1 MATTV
6 GAVLVAEIGS
16 LITRV
21 TLIDQVD
28 GESRMVGHAETS
40 SSVEAPYQNALYGIL
55 EATAQISELTGRQ
68 LIREGQL
75 IMPQSSERDGVNQ
88 LIAVTSAAGTMALV
102 ITAIAGDVSARSAT
116 QAGRAT
122 YTALLQTVTLDD
134 AAEQT
139 TLGPAEK
146 SWIERQVETLLSLR
160 PDAVLIAG
168 GLEDGAVDAV
178 NRLAHIV
185 GLTAVSTGVDASG
198 QQRQELT
205 ARPVIY
211 AGNSGARD
219 HVIAALSDRAELF
232 VVDNLRPALDR
243 ANLDP
248 ARQELGRLYEKQILP
263 RLPGLGALRRMGRA
277 PVRTVCD
284 VEGLVTRFLAERTG
298 RRVLTLDVGASATAM
313 FYAAP
318 GVYRPA
324 VLGTTGIAYGLTDLL
339 AAPGV
344 AAIARWLPFTIGE
357 EALVERL
364 LNRALRPQTLPA
376 DREDL
381 FIEHALAREALRA
394 AFAALNDEA
403 PADDF
408 DWVLAAG
415 GVLAHAPQLGHALLT
430 ILDALEPAG
439 AADRPIFDVYLDT
452 VGLLPV
458 GGALAPLDPDAAV
471 TVIDRDLLRNTP
483 LASVVVP
490 LGNGRPGEVA
500 VEVELSVVGGGTE
513 RRAVRHGEI
522 ARLALSPGRFGRLTL
537 RPTSGV
543 RIGGAAP
550 GEAVSSE
557 GGDVAGSALGLV
569 IDARGRPL
577 ALPGDDRRRR
587 ANLWEWLVALGAE
600 RGSSPYLDPAREP
613 EQAAASAAPP
623 VAPAPVAPEPAAPAP
638 VAPAPAT
645 VQLEQAETPPPT
657 PVPAA
662 NAANDARV
670 TPAPWNEPPVEV
682 APVGGSSQGQRISL
696 DEMREAAPQTTP
708 LEPPPAPP
716 AGIESDLDALRQTVE
731 EPKRRGLFG
740 RKK

>member
-1 MATTV
+1 MATTL

-88 LIAVTSAAGTMALV
+88 LVAVTSAAGTMALV
-102 ITAIAGDVSARSAT
+102 ITAIASDVSAHSAT
-116 QAGRAT
+116 HASRAT

-139 TLGPAEK
+139 ARGPGDK
-146 SWIERQVETLLSLR
+146 SWIERQVESLLTLR

-168 GLEDGAVDAV
+168 GLEHGAVDAV

-185 GLTAVSTGVDASG
+185 GLTAVSTGIDASG
-198 QQRQELT
+198 QQRQEMT

-211 AGNSGARD
+211 AGNSGAREQ
-219 HVIAALSDRAELF
+219 VIGALSDRAELF

-248 ARQELGRLYEKQILP
+248 ARQELARLYEKQILP
-263 RLPGLGALRRMGRA
+263 RLPGLAALRRMSRA

-284 VEGLVTRFLAERTG
+284 AEGLVTRFLAERTG
-298 RRVLTLDVGASATAM
+298 RRVLTVDVGASATTAM
-313 FYAAP
+313 YAAP

-324 VLGTTGIAYGLTDLL
+324 VLGTTGVAYGLTDLL

-344 AAIARWLPFTIGE
+344 AAIARWLPFAIGE
-357 EALVERL
+357 GALTERL
-364 LNRALRPQTLPA
+364 LNRALRPQALPA

-394 AFAALNDEA
+394 AYAALQDEA
-403 PADDF
+403 PSHDY
-408 DWVLAAG
+408 DWVLATG
-415 GVLAHAPQLGHALLT
+415 GVLAHAPQPGLALLT
-430 ILDALEPAG
+430 ILDALQPTG
-439 AADRPIFDVYLDT
+439 ADDRPVLDVYLDS

-458 GGALAPLDPDAAV
+458 GGALAPIDPDAAV
-471 TVIDRDLLRNTP
+471 TVVDRDLLRNMP

-490 LGNGRPGEVA
+490 LGDGRAGDVA

-522 ARLALSPGRFGRLTL
+522 VRLSLSPGRFGRLTL
-537 RPTSGV
+537 RPAGGM
-543 RIGGAAP
+543 RIGSAAP

-577 ALPGDDRRRR
+577 ALPDDDGRRR
-587 ANLWEWLVALGAE
+587 AALWDWLVALGAE
-600 RGSSPYLDPAREP
+600 RGQSPYLERAAEP
-613 EQAAASAAPP
+613 IAPAAAAPQPAVPALTPVAEPPETPAA
-623 VAPAPVAPEPAAPAP
+623 APAPEPAAATPDVAQSYPSPPAEVAPEPA
-638 VAPAPAT
+638 
-645 VQLEQAETPPPT
+645 
-657 PVPAA
+657 
-662 NAANDARV
+662 
-670 TPAPWNEPPVEV
+670 
-682 APVGGSSQGQRISL
+682 SSQGKRVSL
-696 DEMREAAPQTTP
+696 DDMREAAPQTTP
-708 LEPPPAPP
+708 LEPPPP
-716 AGIESDLDALRQTVE
+716 AGIDSDLDALRQSVE